1 MLLAGRL
8 KEVVLKTKRFSLQA
22 APFFKTRFFKAEAFS
37 GFGESVRLYFD
48 AERADRRN

>member
-8 KEVVLKTKRFSLQA
+8 KEVVLKTKRFNLQA
-22 APFFKTRFFKAEAFS
+22 APFSRCNFSRRKPFF

-48 AERADRRN
+48 AEQADRQN

>member
-22 APFFKTRFFKAEAFS
+22 APFFKTRFFKAEAFFRFW
-37 GFGESVRLYFD
+37 GKCKALF
-48 AERADRRN
+48 